1 MQWVILFN
9 YIKLNTMDKVALMV
23 RLHAKE
29 GKEQEVETFLRKAL
43 PVVEDETATSV
54 WHALR
59 LDHST
64 FVIFDTFPGEEG
76 RQAHL
81 AGKVAKALKERSAEL
96 FSKAPVIE
104 ELDIIAVKM
113 PDVVQY

>member
-1 MQWVILFN
+1 
-9 YIKLNTMDKVALMV
+9 MDKVALMV

-29 GKEQEVETFLRKAL
+29 GKEQEVETFLREAL
-43 PVVEDETATSV
+43 PIVEDETATSV

-59 LDHST
+59 LNNST
-64 FVIFDTFPGEEG
+64 FLIFDTFPDNIG

-81 AGKVAKALKERSAEL
+81 SGKVAKALKDRSSEL
-96 FSKAPVIE
+96 FSRPPVIE

>member
-1 MQWVILFN
+1 
-9 YIKLNTMDKVALMV
+9 MDKVALMV
-23 RLHAKE
+23 RLHAKK
-29 GKEQEVETFLRKAL
+29 GKEQEVETFLRNAL
-43 PVVEDETATSV
+43 PTVEDETATSV

-59 LDHST
+59 VNDST
-64 FVIFDTFPGEEG
+64 FMIFDTFNDDKG

-81 AGKVAKALKERSAEL
+81 SGKVAKALKERSSEL
-96 FSKAPVIE
+96 FSEPPIIE

>member
-1 MQWVILFN
+1 
-9 YIKLNTMDKVALMV
+9 MDKVALMV

-29 GKEQEVETFLRKAL
+29 GKEQEVETFLRDAL
-43 PVVEDETATSV
+43 PIVEDETATSV

-64 FVIFDTFPGEEG
+64 FLIFDTFPDDKG
-76 RQAHL
+76 RQAHVS
-81 AGKVAKALKERSAEL
+81 GKVAKALNERSSEL
-96 FSKAPVIE
+96 FSKPPVIE

-113 PDVVQY
+113 PEVVQY

>member
-1 MQWVILFN
+1 
-9 YIKLNTMDKVALMV
+9 MDKVALMV

-29 GKEQEVETFLRKAL
+29 GKEQEVETFLREAL
-43 PVVEDETATSV
+43 PIVEDETATSV

-64 FVIFDTFPGEEG
+64 FLIFDTFPDNKG

-81 AGKVAKALKERSAEL
+81 SGKVANALKERSEEL
-96 FSKAPVIE
+96 FSKAPIIE

-113 PDVVQY
+113 PEVVQY

>member
-1 MQWVILFN
+1 
-9 YIKLNTMDKVALMV
+9 MDKLALMV

-29 GKEQEVETFLRKAL
+29 GKEQEVEAFLRDAL
-43 PVVEDETATSV
+43 PIVEDETATSV

-59 LDHST
+59 LDYST
-64 FVIFDTFPGEEG
+64 FLIFDTFPDIEG

-81 AGKVAKALKERSAEL
+81 SGKVAKALKERSSEL
-96 FSKAPVIE
+96 FSMPPVIE

-113 PDVVQY
+113 PEVVQY